1 MTTVLPPFA
10 ATSGPRPARI
20 LIVGEAWG
28 ESESQVRKPF
38 VGESGK
44 ELWRMLGEAMPDV
57 SPDLHSAA
65 AEMHK
70 FGALAWVG
78 KREDWLEAAG
88 IAYTNVFALR
98 PYDNKI
104 EHLTVA
110 KKEAE
115 GLAAAEG
122 RPYIWPMF
130 SQGKYFRPE
139 LAPELARLYEEI
151 EAFAPNL
158 ILALGNTACWATLG
172 EVNIGSIRGTIR
184 QSVDI
189 RGKRYKVL
197 PSYHP
202 AGVMRQWAWRP
213 IVVADLMKASRE
225 AETPEIS
232 RPQRFITTSPTIEQ
246 VENFLDALISS
257 PPPLV
262 GVDTETAAGLI
273 TMAGFARSRSEAFLV
288 PFATDDRKS
297 YWREAW
303 QEERAWN
310 AIDRVMGA
318 KHVLKVLQN
327 GLYDFQYFLKSG
339 IRLEGCLHDTMLLH
353 HSILPEMK
361 KGLGF
366 LGSIYTREPAWKL
379 MRLQKQDTVKA
390 DE

>member
-1 MTTVLPPFA
+1 MTLAPFA
-10 ATSGPRPARI
+10 ATSGSKHPKI
-20 LIVGEAWG
+20 LVIGEAWG
-28 ESESQVRKPF
+28 ESEEQVRKPF

-44 ELWRMLGEAMPDV
+44 ELWRMLGEALPDV
-57 SPDLHSAA
+57 APDLHEAASA
-65 AEMHK
+65 MHRY
-70 FGALAWVG
+70 GPLAWVG
-78 KREDWLEAAG
+78 KREAWLETAG
-88 IAYTNVFALR
+88 IAYTNTFALR
-98 PYDNKI
+98 PLGNKI
-104 EHLTVA
+104 EQLTVT

-115 GLAAAEG
+115 ALALARGEK
-122 RPYIWPMF
+122 YVWPMF

-139 LAPELARLYEEI
+139 LASEIDRLFEEI
-151 EAFAPNL
+151 ERLSPNL

-184 QSVDI
+184 QSLDI
-189 RGKRYKVL
+189 FGRRFKVL

-225 AETPEIS
+225 ATSPVIS

-246 VENFLDALISS
+246 VENFLDSLLVS

-273 TMAGFARSRSEAFLV
+273 TMAGFSRSRSEAFLV

-303 QEERAWN
+303 QEERAWE
-310 AIDRVMGA
+310 AIARVMGA
-318 KHVLKVLQN
+318 EHVLKVLQN

-339 IRLEGCLHDTMLLH
+339 IPLAGCLHDTMLLH

-366 LGSIYTREPAWKL
+366 LGSIYTLEPAWKL
-379 MRLQKQDTVKA
+379 MRLQKTDTVKA